1 MQSADRKYQQRSLPA
16 DGGPSLMIFRLIFY
30 CCAIYFLLL
39 GIGLV
44 IFPHLLVKGTAGIDV
59 NPTIIG
65 MLRGAGGSIL
75 PYSLLYFMI
84 ARKPFIRKWALS
96 IIALA
101 NIVAIILDFG
111 SVIMDEY
118 QLSYA
123 MIDVPFE
130 VISLIGILI
139 IWTKIRSVEKK
150 EGE

>member
-1 MQSADRKYQQRSLPA
+1 MQNNQFLSS
-16 DGGPSLMIFRLIFY
+16 PSLMLFRLIFY

-44 IFPHLLVKGTAGIDV
+44 FFPYLLVKGTAGIDV

-65 MLRGAGGSIL
+65 MLRGAGGSLL

-84 ARKPFIRKWALS
+84 ARKPFIRKWALN

-101 NIVAIILDFG
+101 NIVAIILDFS
-111 SVIMDEY
+111 SVIMNEY

-130 VISLIGILI
+130 VLSLGGILI
-139 IWTKIRSVEKK
+139 IRTKTRSMMK
-150 EGE
+150 